1 MDRAKKDLNAVFEK
15 LAALER
21 FAACDS
27 AANMCKKNIGLIK
40 KDRAEMRADVI
51 KHMALDPKISEAKQV
66 MQVFDNLAKAEV
78 ELHVHKGADTARL
91 IRVTTKLRQTLQM
104 TAHRM
109 AWEDGEPVS
118 QDAKRVAEPA
128 VADGGAI
135 EEPPCKRAKT
145 APASG
150 GAAGDFVDLTQED
163 E

>member
-1 MDRAKKDLNAVFEK
+1 MLCAKKYVYLAFESLAK
-15 LAALER
+15 LEC

-27 AANMCKKNIGLIK
+27 AANMCKKNIVLIK

-51 KHMALDPKISEAKQV
+51 KYMAMDPKLSETRQV

-104 TAHRM
+104 TARRV
-109 AWEDGEPVS
+109 AWGEGEPVS

-135 EEPPCKRAKT
+135 EEPPYKRSKVSA
-145 APASG
+145 ASG
-150 GAAGDFVDLTQED
+150 GAAGDFVDLTEED
-163 E
+163 D